1 MDKNDENNNSNH
13 SNNSNNSNNSNDSND
28 EWDKDDFEP
37 NIPVSLSALATINTV
52 TNLQLSLGNIEIDE
66 IDERDIIPEQSSIK
80 VLPKIDKDEVEV
92 KYPSGNTS
100 RVDLVAKRNHSG
112 GKLSS
117 RIRTIGEYEQLRR
130 DNPEI
135 SEREITD
142 IAKTQPS
149 ELVQGSSKI
158 ISKIELINNTILTM
172 DNITK
177 LTDYI
182 KYSQNWSRPVFQ
194 NEILGHI
201 KKKDKF
207 NYSGFIFSI
216 KNTLHKLN
224 EINQYFLTQR
234 RPSDKIAINTKKIKC
249 DDLAYTLYKIIIY
262 IIYNSIRL
270 NPINYLLNTYDIFE
284 ILTLI
289 KLLKM
294 NDDITLKYI
303 LSF

>member
-117 RIRTIGEYEQLRR
+117 RIRTICEYEQLRR

-158 ISKIELINNTILTM
+158 ISKIELINNTINTI

-234 RPSDKIAINTKKIKC
+234 RPSEKIAINTKKTKC

>member
-1 MDKNDENNNSNH
+1 MDKNDVTND
-13 SNNSNNSNNSNDSND
+13 DSND

-37 NIPVSLSALATINTV
+37 INPVTLSTLSTL
-52 TNLQLSLGNIEIDE
+52 TNLQISAVNYSNDRNNRNDSVDTIQ
-66 IDERDIIPEQSSIK
+66 EQSSIK
-80 VLPKIDKDEVEV
+80 VLPTIDEVEV
-92 KYPSGNTS
+92 KYPSGNTAK
-100 RVDLVAKRNHSG
+100 VDLIAKRNHSG
-112 GKLSS
+112 GKLST
-117 RIRTIGEYEQLRR
+117 RIRTIGEFEQLKRE
-130 DNPEI
+130 NPEI
-135 SEREITD
+135 SESKITD
-142 IAKTQPS
+142 IAKTQAA

-158 ISKIELINNTILTM
+158 ISKIELINNTIDTI

-249 DDLAYTLYKIIIY
+249 DDLCYTLYKIIIY
-262 IIYNSIRL
+262 IIYNSIRFK
-270 NPINYLLNTYDIFE
+270 PINYLLNTYDIFE

-303 LSF
+303 NRI

>member
-1 MDKNDENNNSNH
+1 MNKNDVTN
-13 SNNSNNSNNSNDSND
+13 NDSND
-28 EWDKDDFEP
+28 DSNDDWDKDDFEP
-37 NIPVSLSALATINTV
+37 IMPVSVSTLSTLSTLS
-52 TNLQLSLGNIEIDE
+52 NLQISAVNDSVDTIQ
-66 IDERDIIPEQSSIK
+66 EQSSVK
-80 VLPKIDKDEVEV
+80 VLPTIDEVEV

-112 GKLSS
+112 GKLST

-130 DNPEI
+130 DNPQI

-142 IAKTQPS
+142 IAKTQAA

-158 ISKIELINNTILTM
+158 ISKIELINNTILTI

-234 RPSDKIAINTKKIKC
+234 RPSEKIAINTKKTKC

-303 LSF
+303 LLSF

>member
-1 MDKNDENNNSNH
+1 MNKNDVTN
-13 SNNSNNSNNSNDSND
+13 NDSND
-28 EWDKDDFEP
+28 DSNDDWDKDDFEP
-37 NIPVSLSALATINTV
+37 IMPVSVSTLSTLTTLS
-52 TNLQLSLGNIEIDE
+52 NLQISAVNDSVDTIQ
-66 IDERDIIPEQSSIK
+66 EQNSVK
-80 VLPKIDKDEVEV
+80 VLPTIDEVEV

-112 GKLSS
+112 GKLST

-130 DNPEI
+130 DNPQI

-142 IAKTQPS
+142 IAKTQAA

-158 ISKIELINNTILTM
+158 ISKIELINNTILTI

-234 RPSDKIAINTKKIKC
+234 RPSEKIAINTKKSKC

-303 LSF
+303 LLSF

>member
-1 MDKNDENNNSNH
+1 MNKNDVTN
-13 SNNSNNSNNSNDSND
+13 NDSND
-28 EWDKDDFEP
+28 DSNDDWDKDDFEP
-37 NIPVSLSALATINTV
+37 IMPVSVSTLSTLS
-52 TNLQLSLGNIEIDE
+52 NLQLSAVNDSVDTIQ
-66 IDERDIIPEQSSIK
+66 EQISVK
-80 VLPKIDKDEVEV
+80 VLPTIDEVEV

-112 GKLSS
+112 GKLST

-130 DNPEI
+130 DNPQI

-142 IAKTQPS
+142 IAKTQAA

-158 ISKIELINNTILTM
+158 ISKIELINNTILTI

-234 RPSDKIAINTKKIKC
+234 RPSEKIAINTKKTKC

-303 LSF
+303 LLSF

>member
-1 MDKNDENNNSNH
+1 MDKNDVTNNDSN
-13 SNNSNNSNNSNDSND
+13 NDSND

-37 NIPVSLSALATINTV
+37 IIPVSVSTLTTL
-52 TNLQLSLGNIEIDE
+52 TNLQISAVNDRNDNNDSVDTIQ
-66 IDERDIIPEQSSIK
+66 EQSSIK
-80 VLPKIDKDEVEV
+80 VLPTIDEVEV
-92 KYPSGNTS
+92 KYPSGNTA
-100 RVDLVAKRNHSG
+100 RVDLIAKRNHSG
-112 GKLSS
+112 GKLST
-117 RIRTIGEYEQLRR
+117 RIRTIGEFEQLRR
-130 DNPEI
+130 ENPEI
-135 SEREITD
+135 SESKILD
-142 IAKTQPS
+142 IAKTQAA
-149 ELVQGSSKI
+149 ELIQGSSKI
-158 ISKIELINNTILTM
+158 ISKIELINNTLDTI

-249 DDLAYTLYKIIIY
+249 DDLCYTLYKTIIY
-262 IIYNSIRL
+262 IIYNSIRFK
-270 NPINYLLNTYDIFE
+270 PINYLLNTYDIFE

-303 LSF
+303 NRI

>member
-117 RIRTIGEYEQLRR
+117 RIRTICEYEQLRR

-158 ISKIELINNTILTM
+158 ISKIELINNTINTI